1 MHQECTRPGSVLR
14 SLYRLPSR
22 EVVAGWC
29 AVGGPHSGQNVYVGA
44 QLCNYFSLLSNAHH
58 TLKVKSGFVVRRR
71 LGDAELSLHL
81 FKRDSFSL
89 RKKEEN
95 DKKLKPHHESK
106 EDEGIPAGRC
116 GQQWEDS

>member
-1 MHQECTRPGSVLR
+1 VHQTRFRFTVCLLGRCRFVCGGRPSFGPERLR
-14 SLYRLPSR
+14 
-22 EVVAGWC
+22 W
-29 AVGGPHSGQNVYVGA
+29 GPIV
-44 QLCNYFSLLSNAHH
+44 QLFSLLSNAHH